1 MSDSEYYGWF
11 DDEDLFCD
19 GWDDLNLGFFDD
31 GWDDYLENQEI
42 DDFDDGFNF
51 W

>member
-1 MSDSEYYGWF
+1 MSDSEYHGWF
-11 DDEDLFCD
+11 DYEDLFLD
-19 GWDDLNLGFFDD
+19 GWDDLKLGFFDD

-42 DDFDDGFNF
+42 DDFDDGYDI